1 MLPPPLL
8 IRISDAGDLRRSI
21 TLIEIYVDEMM
32 VETLTHLVF
41 TLETY
46 LIEPLQRNRKDLPI
60 NEALKEVQSLF
71 PFHEVK
77 LHDMYQHDKAHDISS
92 RILIPRL
99 TMMRYVKDDWVEI
112 HAKNN
117 GGLHRVD
124 ELFPNH

>member
-21 TLIEIYVDEMM
+21 TLIEIYVDEMTA
-32 VETLTHLVF
+32 ETLTHLVF

-77 LHDMYQHDKAHDISS
+77 LHDTYQHDNARDISS